1 MNIADLAHM
10 PLAERLQAMEIL
22 WASLAHDPS
31 HDPSP
36 DWHEAV
42 VAQRM
47 ARLDAGSEPL
57 QDWNEAK
64 NDIRARIEARQAKQG
79 ALQ

>member
-1 MNIADLAHM
+1 MNISELARM
-10 PLAERLQAMEIL
+10 PLADRLQAMEIL
-22 WASLAHDPS
+22 WASLSHDSS

-36 DWHEAV
+36 TWHEAV
-42 VAQRM
+42 VEQRM

-79 ALQ
+79 SLQ